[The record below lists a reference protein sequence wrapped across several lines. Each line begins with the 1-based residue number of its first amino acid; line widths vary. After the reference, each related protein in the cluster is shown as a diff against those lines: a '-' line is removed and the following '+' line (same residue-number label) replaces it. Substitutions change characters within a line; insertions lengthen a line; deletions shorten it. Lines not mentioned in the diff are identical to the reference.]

1 MIFWLILIIIQL
13 IDTVLMVR
21 FMKGNTVV
29 KVEQKNVYVP
39 VHNQSKNKHKEK

>member
-13 IDTVLMVR
+13 VDTVLLVK

-29 KVEQKNVYVP
+29 KVEQKHIYVP
-39 VHNQSKNKHKEK
+39 TKQNKGDNKRI